1 MKKVFLL
8 IAIIA
13 ALAGCKKH
21 ASSPKQFLLTKV
33 IRNGQVEE
41 EYVHDKRPQLIEVI
55 SYSFGNGAAST
66 SRNKFVYDA
75 NGNLKESNVYSL
87 SATQPTG
94 KYVYKLDGAGRMTRM
109 SVYSLS
115 GVDSGKLSTH
125 IDNEFNAN
133 NRVTQQ
139 VWKDEKEKATSSRQ
153 LSYYANGNLKTE
165 EAYTLG
171 SLVANKLYT
180 VNYGLSDTTLPATF
194 YQVVAYPVNFYYNE
208 LVSPYSTTY
217 TYENN
222 QLKQEIKEI
231 MSDRKYN
238 SAGLV
243 VQQTITTKKV
253 KPAGPDEV
261 RMMQYEYK
269 AF

>member
-21 ASSPKQFLLTKV
+21 DSAPPKFLLTKV

-55 SYSFGNGAAST
+55 SYSFGNGTAST
-66 SRNKFVYDA
+66 SRNKFLYDA
-75 NGNLKESNVYSL
+75 NGKLKESNVYAL
-87 SATQPTG
+87 NATQPTS
-94 KYVYKLDGAGRMTRM
+94 KWVYKVDGAGRMTRM
-109 SVYSLS
+109 SSYSLS

-133 NRVTQQ
+133 DRVTQQ
-139 VWKDEKEKATSSRQ
+139 VWRDEKEKATSSRQ
-153 LSYYANGNLKTE
+153 MSYYANGNMKTV
-165 EAYTLG
+165 EAYFLG
-171 SLVANKLYT
+171 GLVANKFYT
-180 VNYGLSDTTLPATF
+180 VNFGPSDTTLPASF
-194 YQVVAYPVNFYYNE
+194 FQVNAYPVNFYYNE
-208 LVSPYSTTY
+208 LICPYMTTY

-238 SAGLV
+238 AQGLV

-253 KPAGPDEV
+253 KPTGPDEV

-269 AF
+269 AY